1 MVWWA
6 LSSCVATVSAVYTY
20 TFCDST
26 VPDGLR
32 VSSGSY
38 TFGDSSTD
46 YNCLA
51 ATVSQSTTVSRLDTG
66 GASWEDV
73 RLSETWWQQTFT
85 RDHLLCVRTQTAAT
99 TTWTGVDAWTS
110 AENGYCCR
118 IATSSSSLS
127 YLEIEKRTGSTVST
141 LATGSTFSTSDGYGE
156 DVLYTFE
163 AQVIGDTI
171 TCTYYDEDGTELSSV
186 SKTDSTYSSGGAA
199 FMVVRGDSLTHYL
212 GMSVTDLAPTALPTL
227 APTALPTLAP
237 TLEPTL
243 LPTPEAYVC
252 EDGYDGGGWTLYL
265 YNGAD
270 AQWKNALR
278 YGTNSEGFGAVYTT
292 MPTSGAAKMGED
304 RFDLLSFTELLA
316 VGNGVDWVTISK
328 VDGSQFYASEAFAVS
343 NSDTAV
349 TITRGDTG
357 AVVTDSTTNAL
368 HGPFYHDLFGNGYG
382 WMWTD
387 NSGTS
392 DLRKGT
398 VYGGSAESSY
408 SWAWYGQE

>member
-1 MVWWA
+1 MASSFSVAVAIALWIFSAQSRCRPKKVFAGGGKGTRVYFPAPRLELFVVFAAKIMASANRRRPGRSSSHEATPERPCTTISTRDASRPFARTAGLARAALMVWWA

-38 TFGDSSTD
+38 TFGDASTD

-110 AENGYCCR
+110 AENGYCCK

-127 YLEIEKRTGSTVST
+127 YLRIEKHTGSTVSY

-163 AQVIGDTI
+163 AKVIGDTI
-171 TCTYYDEDGTELSSV
+171 TCTHYDQDGTELSSV
-186 SKTDSTYSSGGAA
+186 STTDSTYSSGGAA
-199 FMVVRGDSLTHYL
+199 FMVWGGSLTHYL
-212 GMSVTDLAPTALPTL
+212 GMSVIDLAPTALPT
-227 APTALPTLAP
+227 PAP

-243 LPTPEAYVC
+243 DPT
-252 EDGYDGGGWTLYL
+252 T
-265 YNGAD
+265 
-270 AQWKNALR
+270 
-278 YGTNSEGFGAVYTT
+278 
-292 MPTSGAAKMGED
+292 GED
-304 RFDLLSFTELLA
+304 YVACLHLPVCLLA
-316 VGNGVDWVTISK
+316 C
-328 VDGSQFYASEAFAVS
+328 
-343 NSDTAV
+343 
-349 TITRGDTG
+349 
-357 AVVTDSTTNAL
+357 
-368 HGPFYHDLFGNGYG
+368 
-382 WMWTD
+382 
-387 NSGTS
+387 
-392 DLRKGT
+392 
-398 VYGGSAESSY
+398 
-408 SWAWYGQE
+408 